1 MDASTSNDVQRLQV
15 KTVRGSDIIQER
27 ERERERKKT
36 ADAEEDQSCM
46 CKDPFW
52 IFVRPFGACTD
63 GAIIPFQAEVVVS
76 SVALFSQQ
84 GRFESK
90 RSEETRNDRCLNL
103 SHTMMSLR

>member
-1 MDASTSNDVQRLQV
+1 MDASTGNNVQRLQV

-27 ERERERKKT
+27 EKEKKKKT

-52 IFVRPFGACTD
+52 IFVGPFGAT
-63 GAIIPFQAEVVVS
+63 IPFQAEVVVS

-90 RSEETRNDRCLNL
+90 PSEETRNDRCLKD
-103 SHTMMSLR
+103 MVAAQAI